1 MSAAEID
8 RVTTLAAL
16 MRRAY
21 PGRSL
26 AYCAERSAL
35 VLADVA
41 IAGREVASA
50 RYALSMA
57 PLAPGREPA
66 LRELLGLL
74 DTRVAE
80 AEGAHA

>member
-8 RVTTLAAL
+8 RVTVLAAL
-16 MRRAY
+16 MRSAY

-26 AYCAERSAL
+26 AYCAERSAA
-35 VLADVA
+35 VIADIV

-66 LRELLGLL
+66 LRALLRLI
-74 DTRVAE
+74 DARIAE
-80 AEGAHA
+80 AARV